1 MLLELFA
8 VLVVVP
14 VVVGTSRV
22 LEEAVTLKCPL
33 QSLDSGIV
41 VARLLAP
48 LWVSTSSAT
57 SVGSGDLEIHS
68 EVCLP
73 DVQWRNRGNED
84 SSWRDWAGSR
94 QDTRS
99 K

>member
-1 MLLELFA
+1 MRSELFA

-22 LEEAVTLKCPL
+22 LEEVATLKCPL

-57 SVGSGDLEIHS
+57 SVGSGDFKIHS
-68 EVCLP
+68 EVCFP
-73 DVQWRNRGNED
+73 NV
-84 SSWRDWAGSR
+84 AVV
-94 QDTRS
+94 
-99 K
+99 